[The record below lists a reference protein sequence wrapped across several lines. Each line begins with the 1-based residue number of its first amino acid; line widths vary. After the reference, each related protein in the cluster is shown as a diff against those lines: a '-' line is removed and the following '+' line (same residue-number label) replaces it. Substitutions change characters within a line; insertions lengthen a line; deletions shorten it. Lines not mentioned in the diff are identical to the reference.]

1 MMAAICRRPRPLV
14 LAFAAVTIVLLV
26 MVTGGADA
34 MPAWKISIGRF
45 RPPIPIIPTDPMPP
59 PPPRHHPP
67 TTHETNEKGGT
78 AATATVTAAAE
89 SN

>member
-1 MMAAICRRPRPLV
+1 MATICHRPRPLL

-34 MPAWKISIGRF
+34 TPAWKISIGHF
-45 RPPIPIIPTDPMPP
+45 HPPIPPTEPFPP
-59 PPPRHHPP
+59 PPPPHLLP

-78 AATATVTAAAE
+78 AATATVTTAAE

>member
-1 MMAAICRRPRPLV
+1 MMATICRRPRLLV

-34 MPAWKISIGRF
+34 MPARKISIGRF
-45 RPPIPIIPTDPMPP
+45 HPPIPIIPTDPMPP

-78 AATATVTAAAE
+78 AATATVMTAAE